1 MGKFPWKSKQKK
13 LKNIILVLLLP
24 TFAGSGKYPFAFIR
38 MIPVLN
44 QTLDVIKWQEVLP
57 WMDADCTLQLKYP
70 LILKARH
77 FLFPLGHAQF
87 RCTVPILCACHP
99 QLVEVPNGH
108 CWFCS
113 ATAQITYTRPLLT
126 LPQARTCIYKPCCV
140 LYFHTHQGN
149 TSRFFPN
156 ENILQK
162 PCLVHLQPCHRVS
175 THTCCALCCDAPLQQ
190 KETSQ
195 FNTQQAHRF
204 SWDKS
209 WALGHSQTCHGSLVQ
224 FNSRATRCQ
233 LSRCNVLVQVLA
245 AECLAW
251 NLPQVG

>member
-1 MGKFPWKSKQKK
+1 M
-13 LKNIILVLLLP
+13 V
-24 TFAGSGKYPFAFIR
+24 
-38 MIPVLN
+38 
-44 QTLDVIKWQEVLP
+44 
-57 WMDADCTLQLKYP
+57 ADCTLQLKYP
-70 LILKARH
+70 FILKAWH

-87 RCTVPILCACHP
+87 RCTVPTLCACHP

-113 ATAQITYTRPLLT
+113 ATAQITDTRPLLT

-175 THTCCALCCDAPLQQ
+175 THTCCAVPFAAMHHCSKRRPANLTPSKHTGFLGTSLEHWVIAKHVMVLWYNLIPEPQGASSADVMYWYKSQQ
-190 KETSQ
+190 RSAWPEIY
-195 FNTQQAHRF
+195 HRWDGF
-204 SWDKS
+204 SSSGVKYRAS
-209 WALGHSQTCHGSLVQ
+209 W
-224 FNSRATRCQ
+224 F
-233 LSRCNVLVQVLA
+233 
-245 AECLAW
+245 
-251 NLPQVG
+251 